1 MASMNSSANILVVE
15 DDAAINDVVC
25 TRLRRDGH
33 NVQAAFSGT
42 EARLLLQAQPFDLVI
57 TDLMLPGLAG
67 DEVVRLVRGNG
78 GTTPILVI
86 SARSEVADKVGLLA
100 LGADDYLVKP
110 FDLDELSARVAV
122 QLRRGGQQGV
132 GQAAP
137 NVPGSAAEGATPW
150 GAVGAP
156 GGIAGQWA
164 GGGATV
170 AGYPHGSAVTPLPA
184 EERLTVGQWEVL
196 PAAHVL
202 RVAGE
207 ELELTRTEFSL
218 VELLV
223 RHPRRVFS
231 KQALYEHIWGECYAG
246 QESTISAHVS
256 NLRAKLKPG
265 GTDGYIQTVWGLGF
279 RLVPPDNL

>member
-1 MASMNSSANILVVE
+1 MANSANILVVE

-25 TRLRRDGH
+25 TRLKRDGH

-42 EARLLLQAQPFDLVI
+42 EARLLLQAQSYNLVI
-57 TDLMLPGLAG
+57 TDLMLPGIDG
-67 DEVVRLVRGNG
+67 EEVVRLVRGAGNA
-78 GTTPILVI
+78 TPILVI

-100 LGADDYLVKP
+100 MGADDYLVKP

-122 QLRRGGQQGV
+122 QLRRGGQQATATLSASK
-132 GQAAP
+132 GQGDEPAP
-137 NVPGSAAEGATPW
+137 VWSSASG
-150 GAVGAP
+150 
-156 GGIAGQWA
+156 
-164 GGGATV
+164 
-170 AGYPHGSAVTPLPA
+170 LPS
-184 EERLTVGQWEVL
+184 EERLAIGQWEVL

-207 ELELTRTEFSL
+207 ELELTRTEFAL
-218 VELLV
+218 VELLA

-231 KQALYEHIWGECYAG
+231 KQALYEHVWGECYGG

-256 NLRAKLKPG
+256 NLRTKLKPT